1 MDSDE
6 EDGGWKEGGVETE
19 VDVGGRRCGAALSGW
34 HAGRRGA
41 EATGRV
47 GEEVDGWN
55 GRWKEGW
62 RGEWRD

>member
-1 MDSDE
+1 M
-6 EDGGWKEGGVETE
+6 
-19 VDVGGRRCGAALSGW
+19 SGW

-62 RGEWRD
+62 RERMDGLRSEER